1 MGGFY
6 EGIKIPKDLN
16 PEKTGD
22 ETLLKFH
29 DEIHIYWRKLEEG
42 YRLDWTFLELYMLH
56 SLIVREMGKRELPH
70 LAPIN
75 DLDKVI
81 AA

>member
-6 EGIKIPKDLN
+6 QGMKIPKELN
-16 PEKTGD
+16 VEQVSD
-22 ETLLKFH
+22 EGLLKYH
-29 DEIHIYWRKLEEG
+29 DEIHIYWSKLEEG
-42 YRLDWTFLELYMLH
+42 YRLDWSFLELYMLH
-56 SLIVREMGKRELPH
+56 SQLVREMGKREVPH

-81 AA
+81 AS